1 MAKILLLCAAISGL
15 LSVVIGAFGAHGLK
29 GKITSELLAAYQTGV
44 HYQMFHT
51 VALLLLALLILRL
64 NTSSLFLNATG
75 LLWLI
80 GIILFSGSLY
90 YLALGGP
97 SWLGPIT
104 PLGGLLLIL
113 GWLSFTIGI
122 AKSSFISL

>member
-1 MAKILLLCAAISGL
+1 MAKILLLCAAISGM

-29 GKITSELLAAYQTGV
+29 GNIPPELLAAYQTGV

-51 VALLLLALLILRL
+51 LALLALALLLLKL
-64 NTSSLFLNATG
+64 NTRSLLLNITG
-75 LLWLI
+75 LLWLA
-80 GIILFSGSLY
+80 GIVLFSGSLY
-90 YLALGGP
+90 YLAVGGP

-113 GWLSFTIGI
+113 GWLSFTTGI
-122 AKSSFISL
+122 AKSSFAFV

>member
-51 VALLLLALLILRL
+51 LALLLLALLILRL

>member
-122 AKSSFISL
+122 AQSSFAPL